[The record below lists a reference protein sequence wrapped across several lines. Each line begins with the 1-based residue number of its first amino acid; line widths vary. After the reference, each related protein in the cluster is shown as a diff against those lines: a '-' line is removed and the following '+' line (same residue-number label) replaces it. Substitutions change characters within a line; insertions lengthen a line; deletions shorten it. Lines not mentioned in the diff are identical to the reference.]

1 MDMKSMII
9 GILVVGVA
17 VLGYYF
23 YQQQQNT
30 IQIQLPSVKVG
41 PN

>member
-1 MDMKSMII
+1 MDMKSLLI
-9 GILVVGVA
+9 GLLVAAVA